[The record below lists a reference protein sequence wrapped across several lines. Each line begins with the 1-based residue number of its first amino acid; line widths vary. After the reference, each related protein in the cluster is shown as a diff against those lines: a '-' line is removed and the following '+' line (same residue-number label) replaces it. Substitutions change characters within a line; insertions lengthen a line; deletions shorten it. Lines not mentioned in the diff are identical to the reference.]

1 MTVRNSSVT
10 SAALLLARVTSLRGR
25 KRCAAT
31 PPRRYSA
38 APFRG
43 CERRAVC
50 RAVIGHHDRCV
61 VALLHCL
68 SAAPPAMAPTTA
80 ATFAM
85 RLCRYSVASFFAS
98 SSAAVLLLRR
108 VVCRVVLGHC
118 AVAPLRRR
126 SRSRAACCISIAGCS
141 ALGHQ
146 ARFRAVRSQT
156 GVLGLFVRPGK
167 PACPFCRA
175 TNRCI
180 CPALSLRATFRRLVM
195 EVVSSPLNMQLIY
208 LVF

>member
-68 SAAPPAMAPTTA
+68 LAAPPAMAPTTA

-85 RLCRYSVASFFAS
+85 RLCCYSVAS
-98 SSAAVLLLRR
+98 SAASCSATVPLLRLP
-108 VVCRVVLGHC
+108 CC
-118 AVAPLRRR
+118 
-126 SRSRAACCISIAGCS
+126 RAACCISVAGCL

-146 ARFRAVRSQT
+146 TRFRAVRSQT

-175 TNRCI
+175 ANRCI